1 MALKA
6 AADVDQAAAYVN
18 LGVKAITDVKKS
30 AKATADVKPLK
41 IEKRPKSSWQLCDFS
56 VKFFTENHVFSSP
69 AMSDLQ
75 AMNYEVYK
83 NMKLTLNINFTLA
96 FASILSIVSI
106 ISSVSFSSLSN
117 LSSKVFWEI
126 VNLLMTSA
134 LSLET
139 PLKEGQF
146 INEVYIL
153 GQNVPQNFALK

>member
-1 MALKA
+1 M
-6 AADVDQAAAYVN
+6 
-18 LGVKAITDVKKS
+18 
-30 AKATADVKPLK
+30 
-41 IEKRPKSSWQLCDFS
+41 
-56 VKFFTENHVFSSP
+56 KFLTENHVFSSP
-69 AMSDLQ
+69 AVSDLQ

-134 LSLET
+134 LSLDT
-139 PLKEGQF
+139 PLKVGQF

-153 GQNVPQNFALK
+153 GQNVSQNKFISSYYLVHQMEHPIFESKNSWKFYHLFWSAHRCFFFW